1 MAELSSDGGGLL
13 TSATIGDTLLDIE
26 ITTWGESHAVG
37 DFLAAG
43 GTFVVDLD
51 VTLAALTDLA
61 LR

>member
-1 MAELSSDGGGLL
+1 MMRRLL